1 MCLKQ
6 YDDVIQSLGQA
17 ENWLYNLLSQTVLL
31 SDSDSVYM
39 LPFKSLK
46 LLGHFLMILKQVS
59 CAHLVLL

>member
-39 LPFKSLK
+39 LPFNSLK
-46 LLGHFLMILKQVS
+46 LLGLF
-59 CAHLVLL
+59 